1 MQPWCSATQQHVS
14 SVVVV
19 QCAPPRISLFPKVR
33 VSLAD
38 DVFEM
43 AELVGFEFDPWQE
56 TVVENSFGLKPDG
69 KWASKEVGVNVPR
82 QNGKG
87 GILEIL
93 ELTAVFTWL
102 PKLRG
107 RVGSPLVIHSAH
119 EFITSQKHFDR
130 VWSLVEDTPE
140 LLRRVTNN
148 QGQHRPIRSHGH
160 EGFKTTD
167 RCAIEFRSR
176 TKQAGRGFSC
186 DLLVFDEAMF
196 LPESAMGALW
206 PTLRARPNPQV
217 WYTGSAVDQEIHNEA
232 LPWTRVRE
240 RAKAGEPELSYFEWS
255 LPYEDPNDI
264 PEEKYMDEDSYWV
277 SNPAYG
283 IRIFREHF
291 ESEVRALDRR
301 TVAVELLGV
310 GDYPDPSGSDERP
323 ISPEQ
328 WEACIQPDAAIV
340 GPVCIAFDVSPE
352 RRTSMAVAGKT
363 SDGFWCVEIFEKRN
377 GTNWVAQRL
386 EEFIYDNDP
395 EKIVCDAL
403 GPGKSLVTQLE
414 LAEIPVETMDSNE
427 HAAACGKFTDAVNE
441 QSLRHRGGSDLMNA
455 IRGAKTR
462 PLGDRWAWSR
472 KNSSVDISPLVAA
485 TLALYA
491 AMGGDYDDEGP
502 VIY

>member
-1 MQPWCSATQQHVS
+1 
-14 SVVVV
+14 
-19 QCAPPRISLFPKVR
+19 
-33 VSLAD
+33 
-38 DVFEM
+38 M
-43 AELVGFEFDPWQE
+43 ANLVGFEVDPWQE
-56 TVVENSFGLKPDG
+56 TVIENSFGVKPDG

-87 GILEIL
+87 GILEIV
-93 ELTAVFTWL
+93 ELTAIFTWRE
-102 PKLRG
+102 PF
-107 RVGSPLVIHSAH
+107 VIHSAH

-130 VWSLVEDTPE
+130 VWALVENTPE
-140 LLRRVTNN
+140 LLSQVRN
-148 QGQHRPIRSHGH
+148 QRPIRSHGH
-160 EGFKTTD
+160 EGFKTIHG
-167 RCAIEFRSR
+167 CQIEFRSR
-176 TKQAGRGFSC
+176 TKSAGRGFSC
-186 DLLVFDEAMF
+186 DRLIFDEAMF
-196 LPESAMGALW
+196 LPESAMAALW
-206 PTLRARPNPQV
+206 PTLRARKNPQV
-217 WYTGSAVDQEIHNEA
+217 WYTGSAVDQEVHNEG

-255 LPYEDPNDI
+255 LPYEDPNEV
-264 PEEKYMDEDSYWV
+264 PEEAYMDEDAYWV

-283 IRIFREHF
+283 IRIFKEHF

-328 WEACIQPDAAIV
+328 WDACSQADAAVV
-340 GPVCIAFDVSPE
+340 GPMCIAFDVSPE

-363 SDGFWCVEIFEKRN
+363 SDGFWCVEIFEKRG
-377 GTNWVAQRL
+377 GTNWVVQRL
-386 EEFIYDNDP
+386 EEFIYEHDP
-395 EKIVCDAL
+395 ERIVCDAV

-427 HAAACGKFTDAVNE
+427 HAAACGKFTDAVVE

>member
-1 MQPWCSATQQHVS
+1 
-14 SVVVV
+14 VVVV
-19 QCAPPRISLFPKVR
+19 ACAPPRIQLFPRVR

-56 TVVENSFGLKPDG
+56 TVVENSFGVKGDG

-87 GILEIL
+87 GILEIV

-102 PKLRG
+102 PKLRRLVKG
-107 RVGSPLVIHSAH
+107 PPLVIHSAH

-140 LLRRVTNN
+140 LLQRVVNN

-160 EGFKTTD
+160 EGFKTSD
-167 RCAIEFRSR
+167 KCAIEFRSR

-217 WYTGSAVDQEIHNEA
+217 WYAGSAVDQEIHTEG

-240 RAKAGEPELSYFEWS
+240 RAKAGEPELTYFEWS
-255 LPYEDPNDI
+255 LDYDDPNDV
-264 PEEKYMDEDSYWV
+264 PEDKYLDEDSYWE

-283 IRIFREHF
+283 IRIFKEHF

-301 TVAVELLGV
+301 TVAVELFGV
-310 GDYPDPSGSDERP
+310 GDYPDPLGSDERP
-323 ISPEQ
+323 ISIEQ
-328 WEACIQPDAAIV
+328 WDECYQEDSVLVDPICI
-340 GPVCIAFDVSPE
+340 GFDVSPE
-352 RRTSMAVAGKT
+352 RRTSIAAAGKNQDGLWHVEILEKRPGTQWVAG
-363 SDGFWCVEIFEKRN
+363 
-377 GTNWVAQRL
+377 RL
-386 EEFIYDNDP
+386 EELIYDHSP
-395 EKIVCDAL
+395 EKIVCDAM
-403 GPGKSLVTQLE
+403 GPGKSLVQLLE
-414 LAEIPVETMDSNE
+414 LAEIQVETYDSGQ
-427 HAAACGKFTDAVNE
+427 HAEACGRFVDVVTE
-441 QSLRHRGGSDLMNA
+441 QSVRHLGSLDLLNA
-455 IRGAKTR
+455 LRGAKTR

-472 KNSSVDISPLVAA
+472 KSSSVDISPLVAA
-485 TLALYA
+485 TIALYA
-491 AMGGDYDDEGP
+491 AMGGDYDGEGP